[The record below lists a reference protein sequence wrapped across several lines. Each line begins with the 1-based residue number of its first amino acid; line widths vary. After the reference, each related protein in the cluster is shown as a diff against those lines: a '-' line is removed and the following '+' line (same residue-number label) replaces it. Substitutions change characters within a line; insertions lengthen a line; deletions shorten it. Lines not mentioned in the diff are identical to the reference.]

1 MKAALIEDE
10 EFAMSELVFLSVQAQ
25 SLAQPQLGLCLPIRS
40 PLRQA
45 DAAIMA
51 GEGASI
57 FSPDKRT
64 RRSKSFGFDG
74 E

>member
-1 MKAALIEDE
+1 MAAVIEDE
-10 EFAMSELVFLSVQAQ
+10 EFATSELAFLAVQAQ
-25 SLAQPQLGLCLPIRS
+25 SLAQPQLGPRLPIR
-40 PLRQA
+40 PLLRQA

-57 FSPDKRT
+57 FSLDKRT
-64 RRSKSFGFDG
+64 RGLRSFGFDG

>member
-1 MKAALIEDE
+1 MAAVIEDE
-10 EFAMSELVFLSVQAQ
+10 EFAASELAFLAVQAQ
-25 SLAQPQLGLCLPIRS
+25 SLAQPQLGPRLPIR
-40 PLRQA
+40 PLLWQT

-51 GEGASI
+51 YKGASI